1 MAFPSGYA
9 TYQEVTID
17 HTKVAS
23 DQTDFVVYINLA
35 DLVKAGADIFDSCR
49 SDGGDIRATKTDGT
63 TELPVEVVA
72 IDTTGKTGEV
82 HIKFTGTL
90 SSSTDTVIRLWY
102 NGTDTIPAVTDT
114 YGRNA
119 VWSDYTVVWHG
130 VDATTSTAL
139 DSTGNGLDGNKRA
152 ADAPI
157 SQTSGLWGNE
167 FNYAGTDY
175 ICEQNAVFDT
185 TSQQFTAQTWF
196 KLSALPT
203 GTDSFGLFVINSGL
217 NDGTRD
223 KQIQVTYQ
231 GRILFQTYDG
241 SVDIS
246 QTGTS
251 YVSAGT
257 YYMAHGVFNGS
268 NVQLFA
274 NGSAQTAASTTTTF
288 NHTNAG
294 LQVSDQIGNTKYVT
308 GVSKEIRRRP
318 SALSANWITTEY
330 NNQNSPSTFYSTGNE
345 VGSGTDYPMT
355 ASVGTFTLNGIA
367 TSVTSQRTVVGGISS
382 FTLTGIDVAFA
393 IGKGINCSTG
403 EFVLTGNSTG
413 LSSQRTMPVS
423 VGSFVLTGIDANFEF
438 TQRIVAETGVFIFT
452 GMDAVLR
459 PSNIWSNTEKNNVDW
474 VNSSKS

>member
-72 IDTTGKTGEV
+72 IDTTGKTGEIHV
-82 HIKFTGTL
+82 KFSGTL
-90 SSSTDTVIRLWY
+90 SSSTDTVIRIWY
-102 NGTDTIPAVTDT
+102 NGTDVLPAVTDT
-114 YGRNA
+114 YGRNN
-119 VWSDYTVVWHG
+119 VWTDSKGIYHLAD
-130 VDATTSTAL
+130 TT
-139 DSTGNGLDGNKRA
+139 DSTGNGYTLTNNGSTPFNNAKLGKG
-152 ADAPI
+152 ADYNGSTQSLNNNSILGALSYPRSFSLI
-157 SQTSGLWGNE
+157 AN
-167 FNYAGTDY
+167 
-175 ICEQNAVFDT
+175 FDT
-185 TSQQFTAQTWF
+185 IASDRTPLALGDGAVHYYSLKITSASLLVFRSNNNTQAGDV
-196 KLSALPT
+196 ST
-203 GTDSFGLFVINSGL
+203 G
-217 NDGTRD
+217 
-223 KQIQVTYQ
+223 VT
-231 GRILFQTYDG
+231 
-241 SVDIS
+241 
-246 QTGTS
+246 
-251 YVSAGT
+251 VSAGT
-257 YYMAHGVFNGS
+257 NYFVTIVQHSTTSVSIHVNGTKTNTTATTYIATVS
-268 NVQLFA
+268 QLFS
-274 NGSAQTAASTTTTF
+274 GYLGRSSAWYMDGRVDELRVRNSAISDSLAV
-288 NHTNAG
+288 TN
-294 LQVSDQIGNTKYVT
+294 
-308 GVSKEIRRRP
+308 
-318 SALSANWITTEY
+318 Y